1 MLGTRDGVPFI
12 PTVMDF
18 KQAAV
23 VKEIFTFSHDILDIE
38 GELKCLSKN

>member
-1 MLGTRDGVPFI
+1 MLGTRDGIPFI

-23 VKEIFTFSHDILDIE
+23 VKEIFTFSHGILDVG
-38 GELKCLSKN
+38 GELKCLGTM

>member
-1 MLGTRDGVPFI
+1 MLGTRDGIPFI

-23 VKEIFTFSHDILDIE
+23 VKEIFTFRMVSWTLE
-38 GELKCLSKN
+38 ENLNV